1 MGGTV
6 IRGYLITGK
15 LFLGLTALALVP
27 LAGGLTAHAQ
37 GITINNIQII
47 GLEHLDESVVLDSID
62 IKAGTTITAN
72 VLTELNKNSQYLY
85 DTGYFQEP
93 PALSL
98 DYYEE
103 RTILVIEVLEN
114 PPYRGIVITG
124 NTIYPTEELEPLIT
138 LTPGEVTNVRTLE
151 DNISLGILKKY
162 QDDGNVG
169 AYIVDFRLSPSG
181 DDAGTVYLQ
190 IGEGI
195 VDQVLFEGND
205 KTSAALLRMLA
216 DRRIRSGSPLT
227 KDAVQRLMQDLYNMG
242 VFEQVEPSVEP
253 SVKEGLID
261 LKVHVVE
268 AQTGQAGVGLGYST
282 VNGVQGTISYQERN
296 FRGRGQSLSALLIF
310 SKNNPGFEL
319 GYSDPYLSA
328 TDFFSTSLYDLNYRQ
343 QRSPG
348 TPVESE
354 MDVTS
359 KGGSFSF
366 GRRFSDRV
374 SGSVGL
380 GVVDYDYT
388 VLKGDPFRDYGPL
401 RRARLQQAGQTRS
414 VTLGMSYDTRDNIF
428 TTHSGQFVSGS
439 AQFAAF
445 GGDFDF
451 RKYVLDARHFFPQGE
466 NSTFGLRTR
475 LGLGEGGVP
484 VFEEFRLG
492 GVNSVRGLPEDAL
505 IGTKSILLN
514 AEYRFPLDKK
524 GTFVGA
530 AFTDWAWVGESFA
543 EMENG
548 RGAGLGVRFRI
559 PALGLGALRLDLGWD
574 LKDGGSHLHF
584 GIGEMF

>member
-1 MGGTV
+1 MV
-6 IRGYLITGK
+6 IRRHLITVR
-15 LFLGLTALALVP
+15 LLLGLVALTLLQFVGAV
-27 LAGGLTAHAQ
+27 AAHAQ

-47 GLEHLDESVVLDSID
+47 GLEHLDESIVLDAMD
-62 IKAGTTITAN
+62 IKVGTTITTN

-85 DTGYFQEP
+85 DTGYFQEAP
-93 PALSL
+93 KLSL

-103 RTILVIEVLEN
+103 RTILVIEVVEN
-114 PPYRGIVITG
+114 PLYQGIVITG
-124 NTIYPTEELEPLIT
+124 NTIYPTGKLEKFIT
-138 LTPGEVTNVRTLE
+138 LQPGEVTNVRTLE

-162 QDDGNVG
+162 QDDGYVG

-181 DDAGTVYLQ
+181 EDAGTVYLQ

-195 VDQVLFEGND
+195 VDQVVFEGNE
-205 KTSAALLRMLA
+205 KTRESLLQMLA
-216 DRRIRSGSPLT
+216 SRRIHSGSPLT

-242 VFEQVEPSVEP
+242 IFEQVEPSVEP
-253 SVKEGLID
+253 SLKEGLIN
-261 LKVHVVE
+261 LKVNVVE
-268 AQTGQAGVGLGYST
+268 AQTGQAGIGLGYST
-282 VNGVQGTISYQERN
+282 VNGVQGTISFQERN
-296 FRGRGQSLSALLIF
+296 FRGRGQSVAALVIF
-310 SKNNPGFEL
+310 SKNNPGFEVN
-319 GYSDPYLSA
+319 YSDPYLNA

-343 QRSPG
+343 QRHPGSPIL
-348 TPVESE
+348 SE

-359 KGGSFSF
+359 KGGSLSF
-366 GRRFSDRV
+366 GRRLTDRV

-401 RRARLQQAGQTRS
+401 RRARLQQSGQTRS
-414 VTLGMSYDTRDNIF
+414 VTLGMTYDTRDNIF
-428 TTHSGQFVSGS
+428 TSHSGQLLSGS
-439 AQFAAF
+439 AELAAF

-451 RKYVLDARHFFPQGE
+451 RKYVLDARHFIPQG
-466 NSTFGLRTR
+466 SKGTIGLRMR

-514 AEYRFPLDKK
+514 AEYRFPLDKQ

-530 AFTDWAWVGESFA
+530 AFTDWAWVGESFS

-548 RGAGLGVRFRI
+548 RGAGIGVRFRI